1 MAHEGASYD
10 ETSRLLLLLP
20 LIVMELSMPEIRAYA
35 GSETRR
41 DISTDVVTGGWMVVE
56 DRREQVFEEREVGP
70 RAIEPTCA
78 KSGGGPNG
86 I

>member
-35 GSETRR
+35 GSETRL
-41 DISTDVVTGGWMVVE
+41 DISIDVVTGGWMVVE
-56 DRREQVFEEREVGP
+56 DEGNKSLRERRSGQGP
-70 RAIEPTCA
+70 LSRLVLTA
-78 KSGGGPNG
+78 
-86 I
+86 